1 MRHLALAAILALS
14 PTPGL
19 AQQAASPAETIAMT
33 TVLRVCWDY
42 VGGLDMESAARRAE
56 SGGFRRRPDQGGVLG
71 EDLTWRGGG
80 RSAVNLRLSRG
91 DRGAPA
97 ACVVSVTHGEVD
109 GKRLAAEVEAWALG
123 TRPAFT
129 PYERPPSDPFAD
141 VFGAKPASRKTF
153 ERLDARLKVERY
165 EPTEMTTGADLLNAF
180 SVVITL
186 ERSI

>member
-14 PTPGL
+14 PTLGL
-19 AQQAASPAETIAMT
+19 AQQPESPAETIAMT

-56 SGGFRRRPDQGGVLG
+56 SGGFRRQPDRGGVLG
-71 EDLTWRGGG
+71 ESLTWRGAG
-80 RSAVNLRLSRG
+80 RSAVHVQLNRG
-91 DRGAPA
+91 ERGTPA
-97 ACVVSVTHGEVD
+97 TCVVSVTHGEAD

-129 PYERPPSDPFAD
+129 PYDRPPSDPFAD
-141 VFGAKPASRKTF
+141 VFGAKPVSRKTF

-165 EPTEMTTGADLLNAF
+165 EPTEMTTGADLLNAY